1 MKLAVKPVG
10 QWRLGTR
17 LALAL
22 GALALTVFVIVGWVM
37 VTSMQTFLDRRL
49 DDQIAISQ
57 QGAAKEVEYH
67 LKVSKLPPDWFAVV
81 YKVENGEL
89 RAQPG
94 DQQPEDRAE
103 FDAIARKA
111 LNGDTFETEYLRGD
125 GKFRLRACEVRENEI
140 VLVSAAP
147 MNDRDGTISQLVTV
161 GVIAFLAALV
171 TLVVGG
177 QALIRKG
184 MQPLSDMADTAHDI
198 SSQDLT
204 DSGDL
209 AVRVDGRGGGVE
221 VEELREAFNKMLA
234 HIDSSLAARTAAEQR
249 LRRFIADA
257 SHELRTPLTSLRGYA
272 DLFKYAA
279 ANEPGEREKHLEK
292 LRSEAAR
299 MSVLLDDLLLLA
311 RLDSAESEPPLRQE
325 ELDLAVVAEAAADA
339 FRAARPSHALE
350 VDADTV
356 LMTADAT
363 RLRQVLDNLLTN
375 AAVHTPPGTAVRVRV
390 TAENGSA
397 VLRVSDTGPGIP
409 EADQARIFDRFYR
422 VDDSRTRQR
431 GGSGLGLAVVQS
443 LVHAHGGTIEL
454 TSRPS
459 STTFTIRL
467 PRLVGNAGPPRSPQ
481 GNAGPPRSQN

>member
-1 MKLAVKPVG
+1 MSPAVKPKPVRD
-10 QWRLGTR
+10 WRLGTR
-17 LALAL
+17 LALGL

-37 VTSMQTFLDRRL
+37 VTSMKDFLDRRL
-49 DDQIAISQ
+49 DDQMVISQ
-57 QGAAKEVEYH
+57 TSAVKEIEYYGK
-67 LKVSKLPPDWFAVV
+67 LTKLPPDWFAVA

-89 RAQPG
+89 RPQPS
-94 DQQPEDRAE
+94 DQQPPDSEDREE
-103 FDAIARKA
+103 FAALARKA
-111 LNGDTFETEYLRGD
+111 LTADEFQTDYLRGE
-125 GKFRLRACEVRENEI
+125 GKFRVRACQIIKNEW

-147 MNDRDGTISQLVTV
+147 MHDRDDTISQLVTV

-198 SSQDLT
+198 SSHDLT

-209 AVRVDGRGGGVE
+209 SVRVDGRGGGVE

-234 HIDSSLAARTAAEQR
+234 HIDTSLAARTAAEQR

-272 DLFKYAA
+272 DLFRYAA

-292 LRSEAAR
+292 LRSEASR

-311 RLDSAESEPPLRQE
+311 RLDSAATEPPLRPE
-325 ELDLAVVAEAAADA
+325 ELDLSVIAEAAADA
-339 FRAARPSHALE
+339 FRAGRPSQPLD

-356 LMTADAT
+356 TMTADPT

-375 AAVHTPPGTAVRVRV
+375 AAVHTPAGTSVSLKV
-390 TAENGSA
+390 TAENGWA
-397 VLRVSDTGPGIP
+397 VIRVSDTGPGIP

-443 LVHAHGGTIEL
+443 LVEAHGGTIEL
-454 TSRPS
+454 TSRPG
-459 STTFTIRL
+459 STVFTIRL
-467 PRLVGNAGPPRSPQ
+467 PRYPLG
-481 GNAGPPRSQN
+481 

>member
-1 MKLAVKPVG
+1 MRLGVKPVRD
-10 QWRLGTR
+10 WRLGTR
-17 LALAL
+17 LALGL
-22 GALALTVFVIVGWVM
+22 GALALTVFVIIGWVM
-37 VTSMQTFLDRRL
+37 VASMQSFLDRRL
-49 DDQIAISQ
+49 DDQMVISQ
-57 QGAAKEVEYH
+57 TGAANEIAYH
-67 LKVSKLPPDWFAVV
+67 GKVTKLPPDWFAVV

-89 RAQPG
+89 LAQPG
-94 DQQPEDRAE
+94 EQHPADREE
-103 FDAIARKA
+103 FDALAKKA
-111 LNGDTFETEYLRGD
+111 LVADEFETDYLRD
-125 GKFRLRACEVRENEI
+125 EGKFRIRACQVVKNEW

-147 MNDRDGTISQLVTV
+147 MHDRDGTISQLVTV

-171 TLVVGG
+171 ALVVGG

-198 SSQDLT
+198 SSHDLT
-204 DSGDL
+204 DSADL
-209 AVRVDGRGGGVE
+209 TVRVDGRGGGVE
-221 VEELREAFNKMLA
+221 VEELREAFNNMLA

-272 DLFKYAA
+272 DLFRYAA

-292 LRSEAAR
+292 LRSEASR

-311 RLDSAESEPPLRQE
+311 RLDSAESEPPLRPE
-325 ELDLAVVAEAAADA
+325 EMDLSVVAEAAADA
-339 FRAARPSHALE
+339 FRAARPSHKLS

-356 LMTADAT
+356 TMTADPT

-375 AAVHTPPGTAVRVRV
+375 AAVHTPAGTAVSLQV
-390 TAENGSA
+390 TAANGWA
-397 VLRVSDTGPGIP
+397 VVRVSDTGPGIP

-422 VDDSRTRQR
+422 VDNSRTRQR

-443 LVHAHGGTIEL
+443 LVQAHGGTITL
-454 TSRPS
+454 TSRPG

-467 PRLVGNAGPPRSPQ
+467 PRHP
-481 GNAGPPRSQN
+481 

>member
-1 MKLAVKPVG
+1 MKFRLKPVRD
-10 QWRLGTR
+10 WRLGTR
-17 LALAL
+17 LALGL

-37 VTSMQTFLDRRL
+37 VTSMKDFLDRRL
-49 DDQIAISQ
+49 DDQMIISQ
-57 QGAAKEVEYH
+57 QGSVKELEYSG
-67 LKVSKLPPDWFAVV
+67 KITKIPPDWFAVV
-81 YKVENGEL
+81 YRIDGDQLTPV
-89 RAQPG
+89 PG
-94 DQQPEDRAE
+94 DQLPPENERGD
-103 FDAIARKA
+103 FDSLARQA
-111 LNGDTFETEYLRGD
+111 LTADKFETEYLRD
-125 GKFRLRACEVRENEI
+125 EGKFRLRACQVIKDEWI
-140 VLVSAAP
+140 VVSAAP
-147 MNDRDGTISQLVTV
+147 MHDRDGTISQLITV

-171 TLVVGG
+171 ALVVGG

-198 SSQDLT
+198 SSHDLT

-292 LRSEAAR
+292 LRSEASR

-311 RLDSAESEPPLRQE
+311 RLDSAESEPPLRPE
-325 ELDLAVVAEAAADA
+325 EMDLSVVAEAAADA
-339 FRAARPSHALE
+339 FHAARTTHPL
-350 VDADTV
+350 VLDADTV
-356 LMTADAT
+356 RMTADPT

-375 AAVHTPPGTAVRVRV
+375 AAVHTPAGTAVTVKV
-390 TAENGSA
+390 TAENGWA
-397 VLRVSDTGPGIP
+397 VIRVSDTGPGIP

-443 LVHAHGGTIEL
+443 LVEAHGGTIEL
-454 TSRPS
+454 ASRPG
-459 STTFTIRL
+459 STVFTIRL
-467 PRLVGNAGPPRSPQ
+467 PRHAG
-481 GNAGPPRSQN
+481 

>member
-1 MKLAVKPVG
+1 MKPLSR
-10 QWRLGTR
+10 WRLGTR

-37 VTSMQTFLDRRL
+37 VASMQTFLDRRL
-49 DDQIAISQ
+49 DDQMAISQ
-57 QGAAKEVEYH
+57 QGAANEVKAH
-67 LKVSKLPPDWFAVV
+67 WRVGKIPPDWYAVV
-81 YKVENGEL
+81 YVKQDGEL
-89 RAQPG
+89 RPQPG
-94 DQQPEDRAE
+94 DQQPADRAE
-103 FDAIARKA
+103 FDALARKA

-125 GKFRLRACEVRENEI
+125 GKFRLRACQIVKDEI
-140 VLVSAAP
+140 VLVSGAP
-147 MNDRDGTISQLVTV
+147 MDDRDGTLSQLITV

-171 TLVVGG
+171 ALVVGG

-184 MQPLSDMADTAHDI
+184 MRPLSDMADTAHDI
-198 SSQDLT
+198 SSHDLT
-204 DSGDL
+204 DSNRL
-209 AVRVDGRGGGVE
+209 AVRVNGAGGGVE
-221 VEELREAFNKMLA
+221 VEELREAFNTMLA

-272 DLFKYAA
+272 DLFRYAA
-279 ANEPGEREKHLEK
+279 ANEPGEREQHLEK

-311 RLDSAESEPPLRQE
+311 RLDSAATEPPLRVE
-325 ELDLAVVAEAAADA
+325 ELDLAVVADAAADA
-339 FRAARPSHALE
+339 FRAARPTHGLE

-356 LMTADAT
+356 TMAADPT

-375 AAVHTPPGTAVRVRV
+375 AAVHTPPGTLVSLRV
-390 TAENGSA
+390 TAEGGSA
-397 VLRVSDTGPGIP
+397 VIRVSDTGPGIP

-443 LVHAHGGTIEL
+443 LVHAHGGTITL
-454 TSRPS
+454 ASRPG
-459 STTFTIRL
+459 STIFTIRL
-467 PRLVGNAGPPRSPQ
+467 PRHR
-481 GNAGPPRSQN
+481 

>member
-1 MKLAVKPVG
+1 MKLGIKPVG
-10 QWRLGTR
+10 EWRLGTR

-37 VTSMQTFLDRRL
+37 VTSMQSFLDRRL
-49 DDQIAISQ
+49 DDQMVISQ
-57 QGAAKEVEYH
+57 QGAAKEVEYSG
-67 LKVSKLPPDWFAVV
+67 KVTKLPPDWFAVV
-81 YKVENGEL
+81 YKIENGDVQ
-89 RAQPG
+89 AQPG
-94 DQQPEDRAE
+94 DQQPEDREE
-103 FDAIARKA
+103 FDALARQA
-111 LNGDTFETEYLRGD
+111 LAADRFQTEYLRD
-125 GKFRLRACEVRENEI
+125 EGKFRLRACQIIKDEFI
-140 VLVSAAP
+140 LVSAAP
-147 MNDRDGTISQLVTV
+147 MHDRDGTISQLITV

-184 MQPLSDMADTAHDI
+184 MQPLSNMADTAHDI
-198 SSQDLT
+198 ASHDLT
-204 DSGDL
+204 DSADL
-209 AVRVDGRGGGVE
+209 TVRVDSNGGGVE

-272 DLFKYAA
+272 DLFRYAA

-292 LRSEAAR
+292 LRSEASR

-311 RLDSAESEPPLRQE
+311 RLDSAESEPPLRPE
-325 ELDLAVVAEAAADA
+325 EMDLSVVAEAAADA
-339 FRAARPSHALE
+339 FRAARPSHELSL
-350 VDADTV
+350 DADTV
-356 LMTADAT
+356 TMTADPT

-375 AAVHTPPGTAVRVRV
+375 AAVHTPAGTAVSLKV
-390 TAENGSA
+390 TASNGFA
-397 VLRVSDTGPGIP
+397 VVQVGDTGPGIP

-422 VDDSRTRQR
+422 VDNSRTRQR

-443 LVHAHGGTIEL
+443 LIQAHGGTITL
-454 TSRPS
+454 TSHPG

-467 PRLVGNAGPPRSPQ
+467 PRHP
-481 GNAGPPRSQN
+481 

>member
-1 MKLAVKPVG
+1 MKLQPKPVRD
-10 QWRLGTR
+10 WRLGTR
-17 LALAL
+17 LALVL
-22 GALALTVFVIVGWVM
+22 GALALIVFVIVGWVM
-37 VTSMQTFLDRRL
+37 VTSMRDFLDRRL
-49 DDQIAISQ
+49 DDQMVLSQ
-57 QGAAKEVEYH
+57 QGSAREVEYH
-67 LKVSKLPPDWFAVV
+67 GEVTKLPPDWFAVL
-81 YKVENGEL
+81 YKIENGEL
-89 RAQPG
+89 KPQPG
-94 DQQPEDRAE
+94 DQQPEDREE
-103 FDAIARKA
+103 FDALARQA
-111 LNGDTFETEYLRGD
+111 LTADRFATDYLRD
-125 GKFRLRACEVRENEI
+125 EGKFRLRACQIIKGEWI
-140 VLVSAAP
+140 LVSAAP
-147 MNDRDGTISQLVTV
+147 TQDRDGTISQLVTV
-161 GVIAFLAALV
+161 SVIAFLAALV
-171 TLVVGG
+171 ALVVGG

-198 SSQDLT
+198 SSHDLT

-209 AVRVDGRGGGVE
+209 TVRVGGRGGGVE

-311 RLDSAESEPPLRQE
+311 RLDSAESEPPLRPE
-325 ELDLAVVAEAAADA
+325 ELDLAVIADAAADA
-339 FRAARPSHALE
+339 FRAARPSHSLD

-356 LMTADAT
+356 TMAADPT

-375 AAVHTPPGTAVRVRV
+375 AAVHTPAGTAVSLKV
-390 TAENGSA
+390 TAENGWA
-397 VLRVSDTGPGIP
+397 VIRVSDTGPGIP
-409 EADQARIFDRFYR
+409 ETDQARIFDRFYR

-443 LVHAHGGTIEL
+443 LVKAHGGTIEL
-454 TSRPS
+454 ASRPGA
-459 STTFTIRL
+459 TVFTIRL
-467 PRLVGNAGPPRSPQ
+467 PRHEH
-481 GNAGPPRSQN
+481 